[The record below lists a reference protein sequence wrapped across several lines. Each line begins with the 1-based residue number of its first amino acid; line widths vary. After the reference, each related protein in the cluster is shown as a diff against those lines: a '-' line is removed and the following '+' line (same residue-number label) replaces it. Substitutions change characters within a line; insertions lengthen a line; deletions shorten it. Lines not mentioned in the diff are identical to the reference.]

1 MECKAVRAAR
11 VGARLRY
18 AGFGAAF
25 KQSLIEDLGPW
36 TLSASGW
43 GETLPHEDNRITLD
57 PDVKDKWGIPAARLD
72 VRWRDNE
79 RAMDK
84 DMMTAMAEM
93 LDAAGCTNVRQHGS
107 NNPPG
112 HCIHEMGGARMSR
125 KASDGVVNQWNQA
138 WDVKNSFPDRRLMHG
153 QLRVPE
159 SEHHVHGD
167 HGSGCSACG
176 GRHETRRGLMRN
188 VSRRQV
194 LGTLGTLGAA
204 AALPTNLSL
213 AEVARPAARLK
224 QSVSRWCY
232 GRIPLDDLCEA
243 AKTIGYKSVELLSE
257 KEWEVPKKHG
267 MACAMANGLRHHSR
281 RLQSSGQPR
290 QARGRRG
297 ANDSARRGGRVPN
310 IVVFSG
316 NRAGLSDGEGIANC
330 IAGLKRVTPTAE
342 RHNVTLCLEMLNS
355 KVDHKDYQADHTA
368 WAVQVVQGRQLAA
381 PQAAI

>member
-1 MECKAVRAAR
+1 
-11 VGARLRY
+11 
-18 AGFGAAF
+18 
-25 KQSLIEDLGPW
+25 
-36 TLSASGW
+36 
-43 GETLPHEDNRITLD
+43 
-57 PDVKDKWGIPAARLD
+57 
-72 VRWRDNE
+72 
-79 RAMDK
+79 
-84 DMMTAMAEM
+84 
-93 LDAAGCTNVRQHGS
+93 
-107 NNPPG
+107 
-112 HCIHEMGGARMSR
+112 
-125 KASDGVVNQWNQA
+125 
-138 WDVKNSFPDRRLMHG
+138 
-153 QLRVPE
+153 
-159 SEHHVHGD
+159 
-167 HGSGCSACG
+167 
-176 GRHETRRGLMRN
+176 MRT

-243 AKTIGYKSVELLSE
+243 AKGIGYQSVELLSE

-267 MACAMANGLRHHSR
+267 MACAMANGFGTIPVGFNRPDNHDKLVADAERMIP
-281 RLQSSGQPR
+281 LVAAAG
-290 QARGRRG
+290 
-297 ANDSARRGGRVPN
+297 VPN

-368 WAVQVVQGRQLAA
+368 WAVQVVQGVNSPRLKLLYDIYHMQIMDGDVIATVRANFGHIAHFHTGGVPGRAEIDDTQELNYRRVM
-381 PQAAI
+381 QAIADLGFTGYVGQEFVPKRDPLTSLKQAFEICDV